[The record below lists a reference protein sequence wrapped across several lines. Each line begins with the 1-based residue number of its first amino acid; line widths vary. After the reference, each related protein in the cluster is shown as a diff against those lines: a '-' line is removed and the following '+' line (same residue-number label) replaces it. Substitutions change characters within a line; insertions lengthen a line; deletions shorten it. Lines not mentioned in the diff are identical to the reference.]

1 MNVRI
6 ISYKRA
12 KHYDKTAPT
21 GFAFDY
27 PRSSLIW
34 GNHAK
39 VLRTRLPSPSPGP
52 GPNSSLS
59 PNMTVELILSD
70 GNIYCLPLCCIKQKY
85 AKEALLSG
93 KYQYAH

>member
-27 PRSSLIW
+27 PRSSPIW

-39 VLRTRLPSPSPGP
+39 VLRTRLLGYI
-52 GPNSSLS
+52 PNPNPNPN
-59 PNMTVELILSD
+59 PNMIVELILPD

-93 KYQYAH
+93 KYPHAY

>member
-39 VLRTRLPSPSPGP
+39 VLRTRLPSLNPSLNLNPD
-52 GPNSSLS
+52 PNLI
-59 PNMTVELILSD
+59 VELILPD

-85 AKEALLSG
+85 AKEALLRG
-93 KYQYAH
+93 KYQHAH

>member
-1 MNVRI
+1 MNARI

-27 PRSSLIW
+27 PRSSPIW

-39 VLRTRLPSPSPGP
+39 VLRTRLLDYNPSP
-52 GPNSSLS
+52 NSNSNLI
-59 PNMTVELILSD
+59 VELILPD

-93 KYQYAH
+93 KYAHAY